1 MWSPHRGGCDR
12 TPVHQAGQD
21 LGGAEPHGSDV
32 AMPWCGLVCQQGADR
47 GDALPYVRIV
57 RRAAILLVLGGVYA
71 CVPRPGRH
79 TICVFPPLVLSFA
92 AKVVGGREVGEYE
105 VGLVWLEGEES
116 RQAVFSWAGG
126 QLGHHLIGS

>member
-1 MWSPHRGGCDR
+1 
-12 TPVHQAGQD
+12 
-21 LGGAEPHGSDV
+21 
-32 AMPWCGLVCQQGADR
+32 MPWCGLVCQQGADR

-92 AKVVGGREVGEYE
+92 AKAVGGQGHHVARGREVGEYGWALFGSR
-105 VGLVWLEGEES
+105 VRSRGRPFLAWLV
-116 RQAVFSWAGG
+116 ASWA
-126 QLGHHLIGS
+126 IA